1 MTNKKDFLEF
11 QKVLNLLLTSGFLSS
26 SKQAKH
32 IKTASFLDAFYN
44 IMSIKELIRNIDYIK
59 NNPQSK
65 IYVYIE
71 NRYLRS
77 LASLLLTEL
86 KFANNV
92 INIITLSRNLDKS
105 FNDSSMLLVLGEVNK
120 KFCVEAIRN
129 NVHLFHFINDTSFQ
143 PITGH
148 YNMYNKISDMTKLVF
163 IFALIDQL
171 FSTRVETA
179 SK

>member
-1 MTNKKDFLEF
+1 MTTKKDFLEF

-26 SKQAKH
+26 EKPVRHA
-32 IKTASFLDAFYN
+32 KTATFLDAFYN
-44 IMSIKELIRNIDYIK
+44 IMSIKELIRNFDYIK

-65 IYVYIE
+65 IYIYIE

-86 KFANNV
+86 KHANAV
-92 INIITLSRNLDKS
+92 IQIITLSRTLNKS

-129 NVHLFHFINDTSFQ
+129 NIHLFHIINDNNFQ
-143 PITGH
+143 PITGQ

-171 FSTRVETA
+171 FSSKVETA
-179 SK
+179 IK